1 MEYYKREKITAL
13 STLVGA
19 LVVRFYVIPNY
30 IDLPEEYTHASLS
43 PAFFPILAV
52 WFIAGMSVLYLIHN
66 FLLARGGSRY
76 QGGDDWI
83 SGREERMAYICSLI
97 IIVYLLALCYLGFII
112 STVLIL
118 VALLVLQGVRK
129 PLKVALISILVTIG
143 VNLFFLYVMKI
154 HFPKGII
161 FE

>member
-1 MEYYKREKITAL
+1 MFA
-13 STLVGA
+13 GA

-30 IDLPEEYTHASLS
+30 IELPEKYAHASLS

-52 WFIAGMSVLYLIHN
+52 WLITGLSALYLIHN

-76 QGGDDWI
+76 KGGEWM
-83 SGREERMAYICSLI
+83 SRREERLAYLCSLI
-97 IIVYLLALCYLGFII
+97 IIVYIPALHYLGFII

-118 VALLVLQGVRK
+118 AVLLVLQGVRK

-143 VNLFFLYVMKI
+143 VNFFFLYVMKV
-154 HFPKGII
+154 HFPKGVI